1 MLYKTNQSRNRFSTP
16 KSLLL
21 PFILSLFLAINLFGC
36 KPLISLYDQY
46 AYTEAI
52 SLKVDMQNLMLES
65 DSIKYVD
72 AKPDISK
79 VNIELQKAYEYAKG
93 RSDNSLSTKQYAIL
107 LSEDGFYKSSLRT
120 WQRQNMLLPT
130 AASLKSDKIGQ
141 MLDQIIKLE
150 NGKNKASN

>member
-1 MLYKTNQSRNRFSTP
+1 MRCKSNKTKNLFFVI
-16 KSLLL
+16 KSLL
-21 PFILSLFLAINLFGC
+21 FLITISFFGC

-65 DSIKYVD
+65 DSIKYAD
-72 AKPDISK
+72 AKLDISR
-79 VNIELQKAYEYAKG
+79 VNTELQKAYEYAKG
-93 RSDNSLSTKQYAIL
+93 RSNNSLSTKQYAIL

-120 WQRQNMLLPT
+120 WQKQDTLSST
-130 AASLKSDKIGQ
+130 SASLKSDKIGQ
-141 MLDQIIKLE
+141 LLDQIIKLE